1 MPRLAGMPR
10 HPGPG
15 QRAVR
20 AVVSTFLI
28 LLSVACSSLA
38 HLAFKVGVNAIEGA
52 PPASSRI
59 FVAAL
64 AGNPYVLG
72 GVVLHGAALLT
83 WLFALRRVD
92 ISYAY
97 PFIALGFVLVL
108 ALSAWLL
115 DERLNAARLIG
126 VALIIGG
133 VFCVARS

>member
-1 MPRLAGMPR
+1 
-10 HPGPG
+10 
-15 QRAVR
+15 
-20 AVVSTFLI
+20 VSTFLI

-38 HLAFKVGVNAIEGA
+38 HLAFKVGVNGIDGA
-52 PPASSRI
+52 TPASSRL

-64 AGNPYVLG
+64 AGNPFVLG
-72 GVVLHGAALLT
+72 GILLHGAALLT

-108 ALSAWLL
+108 GLSTWFL
-115 DERLNAARLIG
+115 DERLNAARMLG

>member
-1 MPRLAGMPR
+1 M
-10 HPGPG
+10 
-15 QRAVR
+15 
-20 AVVSTFLI
+20 STLLI

-38 HLAFKVGVNAIEGA
+38 HLAFKLGVNGVESAISG
-52 PPASSRI
+52 SNRL

-72 GVVLHGAALLT
+72 GLLLHAAALGT
-83 WLFALRRVD
+83 WLLALRRVD

-108 ALSAWLL
+108 GLSAWFL
-115 DERLNAARLIG
+115 DERLTTARVIG
-126 VALIIGG
+126 VAFIIGG